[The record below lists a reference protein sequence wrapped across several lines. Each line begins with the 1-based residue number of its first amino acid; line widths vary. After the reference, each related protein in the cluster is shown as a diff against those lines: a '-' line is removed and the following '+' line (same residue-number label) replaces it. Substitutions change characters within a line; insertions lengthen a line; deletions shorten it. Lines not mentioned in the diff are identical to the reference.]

1 MFSYTNIQCYTLGYS
16 NTGLR
21 CAIIVLVTVTGR
33 GKGSTRVVIL
43 IAGLFRAC
51 TSQKKPKKLKSDKVG
66 LISDKSIYFTNKI
79 ITPIKIADNGILLN
93 IYIYNL

>member
-1 MFSYTNIQCYTLGYS
+1 MQCYTLGYS

-33 GKGSTRVVIL
+33 GEGSTRVVIL

-51 TSQKKPKKLKSDKVG
+51 TSQKKPKKLKSDKTNKVG
-66 LISDKSIYFTNKI
+66 LISDKSIYFTNKM
-79 ITPIKIADNGILLN
+79 ITPIKMADNSILLN